1 MTVVHPSALVDPK
14 ACLAEDVQVGP
25 FTVIGPNVKID
36 SGTVVGPHVVIEG
49 HTTIGKNN
57 HIFQY
62 ASLGAIPQD
71 KKYKGEPT
79 ELIIGD
85 NNTIREFCT
94 FNLGTVQ
101 GGGATRIGN
110 DNWLMAYVHLAHD
123 CHVGSHTIFANN
135 ASLAGHVTIKDWVIL
150 GGFTLVHQF
159 CIIGD
164 HAMTAYAAGIS
175 QDVPPYVMAS
185 GYRAAPA
192 GINQEGLKRR
202 GFTQEAISAIKE
214 AYKTLYRQGLSYE
227 EAKAVIVEQAQSVAE
242 LNVFVD
248 FFTQST
254 RSIIR

>member
-1 MTVVHPSALVDPK
+1 MGS
-14 ACLAEDVQVGP
+14 
-25 FTVIGPNVKID
+25 
-36 SGTVVGPHVVIEG
+36 
-49 HTTIGKNN
+49 
-57 HIFQY
+57 
-62 ASLGAIPQD
+62 
-71 KKYKGEPT
+71 
-79 ELIIGD
+79 
-85 NNTIREFCT
+85 
-94 FNLGTVQ
+94 
-101 GGGATRIGN
+101 

-123 CHVGSHTIFANN
+123 CHVGSHTIFANI

-159 CIIGD
+159 CIIGE

-202 GFTQEAISAIKE
+202 GFTQESIGAIKE
-214 AYKTLYRQGLSYE
+214 AYKALYRQGLSYE
-227 EAKAVIVEQAQSVAE
+227 AAKAAIIQQAQSVAE

-248 FFTQST
+248 FFAQST

>member
-14 ACLAEDVQVGP
+14 ACLAEDVQIGP
-25 FTVIGPNVKID
+25 FTVIGPDVKID

-71 KKYKGEPT
+71 KKYRNEPT

-101 GGGATRIGN
+101 GGGATRIGD

-123 CHVGSHTIFANN
+123 CQIGSHTIFANN

-159 CIIGD
+159 CIIGE

-227 EAKAVIVEQAQSVAE
+227 QAKEAIIQQAQSVAE

-248 FFTQST
+248 FFAQST
-254 RSIIR
+254 RSVIR